1 MRKLSFEPCIP
12 TRGTKVPA
20 GPDWIHEIK
29 HDGYRLIVQRE
40 GKRVR
45 LLTRNRYD
53 WSDRYRLIVQA
64 ALRGAE
70 IDQEGQRF
78 ADDDAACREATKVAA
93 EHVTDLKDKFQIG
106 DEWRLEV
113 TSDMQKE
120 SLYVIRFSLKR
131 TS

>member
-1 MRKLSFEPCIP
+1 MPNYFFN
-12 TRGTKVPA
+12 V
-20 GPDWIHEIK
+20 
-29 HDGYRLIVQRE
+29 YRSRE
-40 GKRVR
+40 TPR
-45 LLTRNRYD
+45 
-53 WSDRYRLIVQA
+53 
-64 ALRGAE
+64 

-78 ADDDAACREATKVAA
+78 ADDDAACREATKVAT